1 MIHSRDLELVGQG
14 VTRIPH
20 LASGRTVLEEK

>member
-14 VTRIPH
+14 VTRILH
-20 LASGRTVLEEK
+20 LAFGRTVLEEK